1 MANTNFCCVYQQLAL
16 CWLCSVVA
24 GLPVCHRVFPIR
36 FGQIDS
42 VRDRSAIR
50 FVHHIQVSASL
61 LVLLKAHHCIP
72 QFNSACLL
80 HIFDLTAFCS
90 VVMSGSIAT
99 ISWWLNGL
107 HSTQDCNWSSRL
119 VVLNAHCSVLT
130 CDQQS
135 LLILCNFSKV
145 QHFECHWSKTMMNWI
160 EKSIRLCKSIEIFFT
175 KLECSV
181 IHVCVY
187 FLISN

>member
-107 HSTQDCNWSSRL
+107 HSTQDCNWSSKTSSTQ
-119 VVLNAHCSVLT
+119 C
-130 CDQQS
+130 S
-135 LLILCNFSKV
+135 LLSAHL
-145 QHFECHWSKTMMNWI
+145 WSAIITHSLQFF
-160 EKSIRLCKSIEIFFT
+160 KSSTLRMP
-175 KLECSV
+175 
-181 IHVCVY
+181 
-187 FLISN
+187 LI